1 MTILN
6 RSKNFFL
13 DLLFPKFCLGCQ
25 EEGDYLCQDCQ
36 ATLEILE
43 YQYCLCKSPL
53 RLPEAGKCR
62 RCLTKKLNGL
72 YFALN
77 YQSSFPK
84 KLIHQFKYEPFAK
97 GLAKPLASLII
108 AHFQLLANTPDF
120 SNFIIIPIPLEEKRL
135 KWRGFNQAE
144 ELAKELAKFLKIP
157 LISGCLIK
165 IKETLPQ
172 IDLSAKEREEN
183 PRGAFLLKKGGEI
196 KGRKVLLVDDVY
208 TTGATMEEAA
218 RVLKEAGVKEVWG
231 VVVARG

>member
-1 MTILN
+1 MEILN

-13 DLLFPKFCLGCQ
+13 GLLFPNFCLGCR

-53 RLPEAGKCR
+53 RLPKAGKCKSCR
-62 RCLTKKLNGL
+62 SKKLNGL

-77 YQSSFPK
+77 YRSPFAQ
-84 KLIHQFKYEPFAK
+84 KLIHQFKYEPLVK
-97 GLAKPLASLII
+97 ELTKPLASLII
-108 AHFQLLANTPDF
+108 AHFQLLANPPDF
-120 SNFIIIPIPLEEKRL
+120 SNFIIIPIPLEKKRL

-144 ELAKELAKFLKIP
+144 ELAKELSSSLKI
-157 LISGCLIK
+157 LLSSDCLIK

-172 IDLSAKEREEN
+172 VDLSAKEREEN
-183 PRGAFLLKKGGEI
+183 PKGAFLLKKGDET

-218 RVLKEAGVKEVWG
+218 RVLKEAGAKEVWG